1 MEQPLQPT
9 GQAQNTP
16 VKKAWYKKW
25 WVITIA
31 VIIVLGAI
39 GSAGEDNKKVV
50 DNQTATTPAPTE
62 ETKKS
67 EPDKVAKPENTT
79 PEVVVTSAVL
89 SKAYSE
95 NEVSADAKYKD
106 KLIEVSG
113 KIVSVDNGTF
123 DNEIIVRLSD
133 GQYDFSG
140 PHCYMKESERDKAL
154 AMKKGQA
161 VTLIGKGDSA
171 TIGSPIL
178 KECRVK

>member
-1 MEQPLQPT
+1 MEQPLQSSE
-9 GQAQNTP
+9 QAQNVP
-16 VKKAWYKKW
+16 AKKVWYKKW

-31 VIIVLGAI
+31 VLIVLGAI
-39 GSAGEDNKKVV
+39 GSADEDNKKVA
-50 DNQTATTPAPTE
+50 DNRTATTPAPVE
-62 ETKKS
+62 EAKKS
-67 EPDKVAKPENTT
+67 EPEKVTKPENTT
-79 PEVVVTSAVL
+79 PEVVVTSVAL

-140 PHCYMKESERDKAL
+140 PNCYMKESERDKAL
-154 AMKKGQA
+154 AMKKGQS

-171 TIGSPIL
+171 TLKSPVL
-178 KECRVK
+178 KDCIVK

>member
-1 MEQPLQPT
+1 M
-9 GQAQNTP
+9 
-16 VKKAWYKKW
+16 
-25 WVITIA
+25 
-31 VIIVLGAI
+31 
-39 GSAGEDNKKVV
+39 
-50 DNQTATTPAPTE
+50 
-62 ETKKS
+62 
-67 EPDKVAKPENTT
+67 AKPENTT

-140 PHCYMKESERDKAL
+140 PNCYMKESERDKAL
-154 AMKKGQA
+154 AMKKGQS

-178 KECRVK
+178 KECWVK

>member
-1 MEQPLQPT
+1 MEQPLQPS
-9 GQAQNTP
+9 GQAQNVP

-39 GSAGEDNKKVV
+39 GSADEDSKKVA
-50 DNQTATTPAPTE
+50 DNQTATTSAPAE

-67 EPDKVAKPENTT
+67 EPNKVAKPENTT
-79 PEVVVTSAVL
+79 PEEVVTSAVL

-133 GQYDFSG
+133 GQYDFNG

-161 VTLIGKGDSA
+161 VILIGKGDSA
-171 TIGSPIL
+171 TIGSPML
-178 KECRVK
+178 KECWVK

>member
-1 MEQPLQPT
+1 M
-9 GQAQNTP
+9 
-16 VKKAWYKKW
+16 
-25 WVITIA
+25 
-31 VIIVLGAI
+31 
-39 GSAGEDNKKVV
+39 GE
-50 DNQTATTPAPTE
+50 NQTATPPTHTE
-62 ETKKS
+62 E
-67 EPDKVAKPENTT
+67 AKQAKPNTMTEPENTT

-106 KLIEVSG
+106 KPIEVSG

-140 PHCYMKESERDKAL
+140 PNCYMKESERDKAL
-154 AMKKGQA
+154 SMKKGRS

-171 TIGSPIL
+171 TLKSPVL
-178 KECRVK
+178 KDCIVK